1 MIARP
6 VVGLSKPATMLRSV
20 LFPQPDGPTIATNSP
35 APIARLIACSACTAA
50 LPVPNRFVAAS
61 IRSLAPL
68 TRDAAER
75 SIDWIAIGDRCVSD
89 HLRQEGGI
97 DIRREGGRNRAHL
110 LGGLE
115 EIRLGLER
123 TQHAGVFR
131 ARQSHPFVAC
141 ELLRRDRVE

>member
-35 APIARLIACSACTAA
+35 AAIARLIGCSACTAA

-68 TRDAAER
+68 ARDAAER
-75 SIDWIAIGDRCVSD
+75 SIDWNAIRDRCVSD
-89 HLRQEGGI
+89 DVRQEGGV
-97 DIRREGGRNRAHL
+97 DIRREGGGNRAHL
-110 LGGLE
+110 LSGLD
-115 EIRLGLER
+115 EIRL
-123 TQHAGVFR
+123 
-131 ARQSHPFVAC
+131 
-141 ELLRRDRVE
+141 RVERAQQDGG